1 MIQIILI
8 IVLIYLL
15 AGVLFVIPFLLKGI
29 VKVDEVAHGGSI
41 GFKLIIIPGIIV
53 FWTVLLK
60 KWLNALK
67 KKQND

>member
-53 FWTVLLK
+53 FWPVLLK